1 MRANGAITVNVLVVF
16 CHPTHDSF
24 TGASLQR
31 AMAGLSAAAHDVRL
45 IDLYAEG
52 FRPELSRHERATH
65 SIDHRTAPQLHTD
78 IAAHLDHLRWAEAL
92 VLVYPTWWAGQPAM
106 LKGWF
111 DRVLV
116 NGVAWYLPEGANRI
130 SPLLTKVRRLV
141 VVTSHGSTKFVNMVE
156 GEGGKRV
163 VSRAVRVLCNLRCR
177 TRWVALYDIDRAP
190 LAKRQAFL
198 DRVERRLARL

>member
-1 MRANGAITVNVLVVF
+1 MNALVVF

-31 AMAGLSAAAHDVRL
+31 ALAGLTAGGHQVRI

-52 FRPELSRHERATH
+52 FRPELSRDERA
-65 SIDHRTAPQLHTD
+65 LHTTDWRRQPEPRAD
-78 IAAHLDHLRWAEAL
+78 IARHIDDLTWAEAL

-106 LKGWF
+106 VKGWF

-116 NGVAWYLPEGANRI
+116 NGVAWQLPEGRDRI
-130 SPLLTKVRRLV
+130 RPLLRRIRRLV
-141 VVTSHGSTKFVNMVE
+141 VVTSHGSTKWVNALE

-163 VSRAVRVLCNLRCR
+163 IGRAVRALCSVRCR
-177 TRWVALYDIDRAP
+177 TRWVALYNIDRAS
-190 LAKRQAFL
+190 ADRRAAFL